1 MVNPKLICL
10 CGYKG
15 SGKDTAAD
23 FIKKFYD
30 YEHKKIA
37 APIKEIVKY
46 LFLLSD
52 KDVEEDK
59 EKLNIEWDV
68 TPRLLMQK
76 IGTELFQHKLS
87 EFMPHIG
94 NKFWIIRFI
103 KELNKNKRTVISDL
117 RFYHEYKMLKDYMK
131 EDMIVIKI
139 ENYRI
144 RQNDN
149 HISELEFNKIQADY
163 IIKNDTDI
171 IDFYD
176 KISNLFNMLNID
188 FLV

>member
-1 MVNPKLICL
+1 MVFPKLVCL

-15 SGKDTAAD
+15 TGKDTAAD
-23 FIKKFYD
+23 FIKNFYN

-37 APIKEIVKY
+37 GPIKEIVKY

-52 KDVEEDK
+52 QDVEENK
-59 EKLNIEWDV
+59 EILNIEWNV

-76 IGTELFQHKLS
+76 VGTELFQHKLS

-94 NKFWIIRFI
+94 NHFWIIRFI
-103 KELNKNKRTVISDL
+103 KQLDKNQYTVISDM

-139 ENYRI
+139 ENDRI
-144 RQNDN
+144 PQIDN
-149 HISELEFNKIQADY
+149 HISELEFNRIDADY
-163 IIKNDTDI
+163 IIKNDTNI
-171 IDFYD
+171 MNFYD
-176 KISNLFNMLNID
+176 KVNQIFSTELNT
-188 FLV
+188 